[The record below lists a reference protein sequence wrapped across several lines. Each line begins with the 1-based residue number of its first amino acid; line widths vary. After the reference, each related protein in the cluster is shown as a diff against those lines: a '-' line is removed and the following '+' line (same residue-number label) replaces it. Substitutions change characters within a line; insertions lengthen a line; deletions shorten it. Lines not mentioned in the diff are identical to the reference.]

1 MRLAVDLPICFLS
14 MSIDT
19 QQGLNIPVTVS
30 VNGEP
35 RRVSAGLSITQ
46 MLAELGL
53 DPQRVAVERNR
64 AVVPRSSL
72 PEVIVEDGDQYEIV
86 HFVGGG

>member
-1 MRLAVDLPICFLS
+1 

-19 QQGLNIPVTVS
+19 QQSLTIE

-35 RRVSAGLSITQ
+35 RRVSAGLSIAAI
-46 MLAELGL
+46 LAELGL
-53 DPQRVAVERNR
+53 DPQKVAVERNR
-64 AVVPRSSL
+64 DVVTRSSL
-72 PEVIVEDGDQYEIV
+72 SEVTVEDGDQYEIV

>member
-1 MRLAVDLPICFLS
+1 

-19 QQGLNIPVTVS
+19 QQSLSVQ

-35 RRVSAGLSITQ
+35 RRVSAGLSIAQ

-64 AVVPRSSL
+64 DVVPRSQL
-72 PEVIVEDGDQYEIV
+72 GEVMVEDGDEYEIV

>member
-1 MRLAVDLPICFLS
+1 
-14 MSIDT
+14 MSILA
-19 QQGLNIPVTVS
+19 QQSLVIH

-35 RRVSAGLSITQ
+35 RRVPAGVSIAA
-46 MLAELGL
+46 MLTELGL

-64 AVVPRSSL
+64 DVVPRSSL
-72 PEVIVEDGDQYEIV
+72 DAVIVEDGDQYEIV

>member
-1 MRLAVDLPICFLS
+1 

-19 QQGLNIPVTVS
+19 QQSLAIQ

-35 RRVSAGLSITQ
+35 RRVSVGASIAA
-46 MLAELGL
+46 MLGELGL
-53 DPQRVAVERNR
+53 DAQRVAVERNR
-64 AVVPRSSL
+64 DVVPRSALGEIS
-72 PEVIVEDGDQYEIV
+72 VEDGDEFEIV